1 MRSDRST
8 KTFAHGRR
16 AVGFSLVELLV
27 VIGVIALLI
36 SMLMPALAKS
46 REQARRLQ
54 CLATL
59 SSIAKAAQMHI
70 NEHKNYLPL
79 AGWHWNT
86 SGGIVNNETLEDS
99 LSVKYDYYTDDGM
112 KRPLP
117 ITAALAQYM
126 GPVVRTDSRENLEAD
141 LEAPA
146 LRRLFHCPS
155 QNVELLAWTE
165 RGDTGE
171 ETVRGADSAAMG
183 AGAIAVGSGSAGGA
197 ACALG

>member
-1 MRSDRST
+1 MRASVS
-8 KTFAHGRR
+8 AEHSSSRR
-16 AVGFSLVELLV
+16 RGGFSLVELLV
-27 VIGVIALLI
+27 VIGVISLLI

-54 CLATL
+54 CLAAL

-79 AGWHWNT
+79 AGGHWNT

-99 LSVKYDYYTDDGM
+99 LSVKYDYYIDDGM

-126 GPVVRTDSRENLEAD
+126 GPVVRT
-141 LEAPA
+141 
-146 LRRLFHCPS
+146 
-155 QNVELLAWTE
+155 
-165 RGDTGE
+165 
-171 ETVRGADSAAMG
+171 
-183 AGAIAVGSGSAGGA
+183 
-197 ACALG
+197 